1 MMARKVN
8 KLAKHHQQGQA
19 LMEFLVVA
27 VALLPLF
34 LLLPIIAK
42 YQDIAHSTL
51 IASRYAAFDDMVRN
65 ATQNSQKPIE
75 QLQDEVRR
83 RFFSSSTAPIKTNDV
98 AGNFKAHQNL
108 FWRTP
113 NDQSLIAK
121 FDDVLVQRSNK
132 DGMDAYGFMHK
143 FGGSGIS
150 TTNVSV
156 KLANL
161 PANLE
166 FYKPFDTINLVMQRS
181 TSVVT
186 DGWSG
191 RNPVDVDNKVLEI
204 KPYFELFSL
213 LSIVIDPL
221 VKLLEPGVDPPNLGK
236 LDFWRDDVPADRVIK
251 K

>member
-8 KLAKHHQQGQA
+8 KLAKSHQQGQA

-27 VALLPLF
+27 VALMPLF

-121 FDDVLVQRSNK
+121 FDDVLVQRSNQ
-132 DGMDAYGFMHK
+132 GGQDAYGFMYK

-166 FYKPFDTINLVMQRS
+166 FYKPFDNINLVMQRS

-186 DGWSG
+186 DGWSS
-191 RNPVDVDNKVLEI
+191 RNPIDVGNKVLEI
-204 KPYFELFSL
+204 KPYYELYSSL
-213 LSIVIDPL
+213 STVIDPL
-221 VKLLEPGVDPPNLGK
+221 VKVLEPGSTPPHLGK
-236 LDFWRDDVPADRVIK
+236 LDFWRDDVPADRLK
-251 K
+251 KK